1 MAIVGNVY
9 TNPLGTVNSLNPS
22 IDQSV
27 QIFDNF
33 YRYRDSVPSLEY
45 DVVYSYFR
53 SVFNTPQQAN
63 NFTTTLFRV
72 SNLSGISA
80 QELLQ
85 QIQANGSDLPSIT
98 LTFAYYLNT
107 LQSPSSMLGLKTGYT
122 PNFYV
127 ARNIRQ

>member
-1 MAIVGNVY
+1 MA
-9 TNPLGTVNSLNPS
+9 VNNTINSVNGS
-22 IDQSV
+22 IDTSV

-33 YRYRDSVPSLEY
+33 YRYRDSIPAQEY
-45 DVVYSYFR
+45 DVVLSYFR
-53 SVFNTPQQAN
+53 SVFTTLNQAK

-72 SNLSGISA
+72 ASASGIPAEEILS
-80 QELLQ
+80 
-85 QIQANGSDLPSIT
+85 QIQAAGNNLPQIT

-107 LQSPSSMLGLKTGYT
+107 LQSASTMLGVKVPST

>member
-1 MAIVGNVY
+1 MA
-9 TNPLGTVNSLNPS
+9 VNNTINTINPS
-22 IDQSV
+22 IDLSV

-33 YRYRDSVPSLEY
+33 YRYRDSVPAQEY
-45 DVVYSYFR
+45 DIVLSYFR
-53 SVFNTPQQAN
+53 SVFSTLNQAK

-72 SNLSGISA
+72 SSLSGIPA
-80 QELLQ
+80 MTLLE
-85 QIQANGSDLPSIT
+85 QIQASGNNLPQVT

-107 LQSPSSMLGLKTGYT
+107 IQSASTMLGVKTPYT